1 MIGEGLVAL
10 ARALMVIF
18 YTLFG
23 WVGIICFG
31 FAISMIIGDK

>member
-10 ARALMVIF
+10 ARTLMVIF
-18 YTLFG
+18 CTPFG